1 MYVDVVDV
9 VDIDTNVLY
18 VYRNVDIV
26 DICRYSIEVDTISV
40 SGYTLYTVLS
50 RDSAPPP
57 AISVPVPPPVCPYKE
72 ISSALSPSYHCSLLS
87 PVCGWVTALLSPG
100 PCASCAP
107 LSPADLTQPPQHTHI
122 PLQIDTRTIVT
133 LRGNQ
138 LTCFLGNY

>member
-26 DICRYSIEVDTISV
+26 DICRYSIEVYTISV
-40 SGYTLYTVLS
+40 SGYTVLS

-72 ISSALSPSYHCSLLS
+72 ISSALSPSHHCPLLS
-87 PVCGWVTALLSPG
+87 PVCAQVTALLSPG
-100 PCASCAP
+100 PSSP
-107 LSPADLTQPPQHTHI
+107 LLT
-122 PLQIDTRTIVT
+122 
-133 LRGNQ
+133 
-138 LTCFLGNY
+138 